1 MNSAFERELS
11 MNKLE
16 ETLRFDGQV
25 ALVTGAGRGLGREHA
40 LLLASRGCKVV
51 VNDLGAAFDGT
62 GNATGQVADEVVDEI
77 EAAGGIAT
85 ANYDSV
91 EDGQRVVDAAIAA
104 YGRIDIV
111 VNNAGILTP
120 ETWAELTLESWKRT
134 IDINLTG
141 VFSIMKAVWPILVE
155 QQYGRI
161 IMTASPAMFGAGVA
175 AYAASKAGV
184 VGLANSI
191 QFEAKKLKMDI
202 KCNVLVPSANTRMTQ
217 DFGTAVNER
226 REELGKKK
234 VRGAPAAI
242 LDRLSPDK
250 VAAMVVWLAHAECQS
265 EASIHEA
272 GGGYFSQ
279 LHWAR
284 SVPVYAT
291 EVEGVDAAPMPEH
304 VQQGLA
310 TLADFEHGDMPPSGD
325 GSMGGPGPLP
335 RVLDHLKQNKAVE

>member
-1 MNSAFERELS
+1 MSEIEQ
-11 MNKLE
+11 
-16 ETLRFDGQV
+16 TLRFDGQV

-62 GNATGQVADEVVDEI
+62 GHATGQVADEVVAEI
-77 EAAGGIAT
+77 AATGGTAI

-91 EDGQRVVDAAIAA
+91 EDGQRVVDAVMAA
-104 YGRIDIV
+104 YGRLDIV
-111 VNNAGILTP
+111 INNAGILTP
-120 ETWAELTLESWKRT
+120 ETWSELTLESWKRT

-141 VFSIMKAVWPILVE
+141 VFSIMKAAWPILVE

-161 IMTASPAMFGAGVA
+161 VMTASPAMFGAGVA

-191 QFEAKKLKMDI
+191 QFEAKKLKLDI
-202 KCNVLVPSANTRMTQ
+202 KCNVLVPSANTRMTR
-217 DFGTAVNER
+217 DFGEAVNDR
-226 REELGKKK
+226 RLAQGKKE
-234 VRGAPAAI
+234 VRHAPASV

-250 VAAMVVWLAHAECQS
+250 VSAMVVWLAHSQCQS

-284 SVPVYAT
+284 SAPVYAT
-291 EVEGVDAAPMPEH
+291 EIEGVDGAPVPEH
-304 VQQGLA
+304 VQQGLD

-325 GSMGGPGPLP
+325 GSMGGPSPLT
-335 RVLDHLKQNKAVE
+335 RVFDHLKTSK